1 MEEIWHLIFWRI
13 HDSIVSIGNCNKTI
27 IVSSTMRCTRFET
40 CHAVQWVN
48 WIWKSSKHL
57 RLYHPKADTPFSWNH
72 GMALHGTF
80 LGTAAGRFARVFPQ
94 GPQLCGARSADPLY
108 SACGGPLWIQPKQ
121 GYAATCPQGPEKE
134 GTATWRHGLAWRSTT
149 LCLELISGGWPD
161 DWSQHCADGSIH
173 IYIHVWKF
181 TDRWQRG
188 NSFPALLPVGFAHSC
203 SCWL

>member
-1 MEEIWHLIFWRI
+1 
-13 HDSIVSIGNCNKTI
+13 
-27 IVSSTMRCTRFET
+27 
-40 CHAVQWVN
+40 
-48 WIWKSSKHL
+48 
-57 RLYHPKADTPFSWNH
+57 
-72 GMALHGTF
+72 MALHGTF
-80 LGTAAGRFARVFPQ
+80 LGTATGRFARVFPQ
-94 GPQLCGARSADPLY
+94 GPQLCGARSANPLY

-161 DWSQHCADGSIH
+161 DWSQHCADGSRH

-188 NSFPALLPVGFAHSC
+188 NSFPALLPVFLQATMLLEWKPWCSSHGCWQVCLVHGSRTPTALQWGHSDL
-203 SCWL
+203 CWARGRTMGQTWPAKWTLQ